1 MSRKLVA
8 VAISGGV
15 DSSTAALLL
24 KKQGYEVLGLHMH
37 LLPDTSPQGLDNK
50 IKSDR
55 LSRRVEEICRGLSI
69 PLHIVELQEEF
80 KRYVIDYFCQG
91 YAQGYTP
98 NPCIMCNRF
107 LKFGLLLDKAF
118 SLGAEYIATG
128 HYARIKCF
136 DNMYHLLKGK
146 DSSKDQSYVL
156 YNLKQ
161 DTLKHVIFP
170 LGDYCKTDVRNIAR
184 ENNLPVSD
192 EPSSQDICFID
203 GKYGDFLHCCI
214 EPSLP
219 GDIVTR
225 NGEKLGTHR
234 GIMYY
239 TIGQRQ
245 GLGISANSRL
255 FVVAMDS
262 LKNRLIVGTEQ
273 ELYSNELVA
282 GNVNWLQEKPYLEP
296 MDVDVKIRYR
306 SPEVA
311 AKLYQGDDKVRIQF
325 LQPQR
330 AVAPGQSIVFYKD
343 DEVIGGGII
352 EKEQ

>member
-1 MSRKLVA
+1 MSKKLVA

-15 DSSTAALLL
+15 DSSVAALLL
-24 KKQGYEVLGLHMH
+24 KKQGYEVIGLHMH
-37 LLPDTSPQGLDNK
+37 LLSDTGPYGVGNK
-50 IKSDR
+50 IKADR
-55 LSRRVEEICRGLSI
+55 LRHGVEEVCRGLAIS
-69 PLHIVELQEEF
+69 LHIVELQEEF
-80 KRYVIDYFCQG
+80 KKYVIDYFCQR

-98 NPCIMCNRF
+98 NPCIMCNRY
-107 LKFGLLLDKAF
+107 LKFGRLIDKAF
-118 SLGAEYIATG
+118 SLGAEAIATG

-136 DNMYHLLKGK
+136 NNTYHLLKGK
-146 DSSKDQSYVL
+146 DLSKDQSYVL

-170 LGDYCKTDVRNIAR
+170 LGDYCKTDIRKIAR

-192 EPSSQDICFID
+192 EASSQDICFID

-214 EPSLP
+214 ERSLP
-219 GDIVTR
+219 GDIITR
-225 NGEKLGTHR
+225 KGEKLGTHR

-262 LKNRLIVGTEQ
+262 VKNRLIVGTEQ
-273 ELYSNELVA
+273 ELYSNELIA
-282 GNVNWLQEKPYLEP
+282 GNVNWLQEKPYCESI
-296 MDVDVKIRYR
+296 DVDVKIRYR
-306 SPEVA
+306 SLEVA
-311 AKLYQGDDKVRIQF
+311 AKLYLEDDNVRIQF
-325 LQPQR
+325 LQSQR
-330 AVAPGQSIVFYKD
+330 AVAPGQSVVFYKD

-352 EKEQ
+352 EKGQ